1 MPDDFKIYIIS
12 HLGWEEQCEKQQ
24 RPTFPLQRSPLL
36 TQTYS
41 RWEIHQHITLQ
52 WKICTNVRPTST

>member
-1 MPDDFKIYIIS
+1 MFDNFKIYIIS

-41 RWEIHQHITLQ
+41 RWEIHQQKWIHQFPVQSLH
-52 WKICTNVRPTST
+52 